1 MAGLTTY
8 NPFPY
13 SGSQAIISSDR
24 VWLYA
29 RRDSTLLF
37 GNNSVG
43 LSSKGTI
50 NLDSN
55 IYMAVFSPKIY
66 LGRGSEEE
74 KEPVILGT
82 TFINALQKFCE
93 TVSTHS
99 GLAQSGNDAT
109 RFVTFLGKL
118 QSAAEELNSAL
129 PSTLSKTTFTK

>member
-24 VWLYA
+24 VWLYS

-55 IYMAVFSPKIY
+55 IYTAVFSPKIY
-66 LGRGSEEE
+66 LGKGSEEE

-82 TFINALQKFCE
+82 TFTNALQKFCE
-93 TVSTHS
+93 TVSTYAS
-99 GLAQSGNDAT
+99 LAQSGNDTT
-109 RFVTFLGKL
+109 RMVTFLSNLKT
-118 QSAAEELNSAL
+118 AVDELKTAL